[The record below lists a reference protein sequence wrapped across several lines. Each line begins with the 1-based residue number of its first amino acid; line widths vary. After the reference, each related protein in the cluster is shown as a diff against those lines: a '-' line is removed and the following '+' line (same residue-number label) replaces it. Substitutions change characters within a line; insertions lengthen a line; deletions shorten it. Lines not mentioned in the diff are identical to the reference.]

1 MKTFILSIIAT
12 SAISFSQEMHTVYAG
27 NMYFQPSELNIN
39 QGDSVEFINEGGYHD
54 VVVTSGPEILSLEP
68 CSGPCDIGVLVFDVV
83 GDYDYECS
91 IGSHASQ
98 GMVGTIVVAA
108 VQQLSQVQII
118 HNSPYPVVDVY
129 VDGEV
134 ALNSVPYRAVTGM
147 IDLPASTTVGIAPA
161 GGSVIAEFP
170 FELEQNGTYVV
181 TASGIVGDE
190 STPFDLVPSSLELT
204 AVDDQSFA
212 LKVYHGATDAP
223 PVDIY
228 ANGSLLVENIAYG
241 NYAGYLQVPEGDY
254 TIDVTAHGSLASVAS
269 FYAPLTGQGGG
280 SGIVYASGFLS
291 PTEQDSA
298 FTLILATPSGYS
310 VELPN
315 TESALQPSQVQI
327 IHNSPYPVVDVYVDG
342 EVALNSVP
350 YRAVTGMID
359 LPAST
364 TVGIAPAG
372 GSVIAEFPF
381 ELEQNGTYVVTA
393 SGIVGDESTP
403 FDLVP
408 SSLELTAVDDQS
420 FALKVYHGATDA
432 PPVDIYAN
440 GSLLVENIA
449 YGNYAGYLQ
458 VPEGDYTID
467 VTAHGSLASVASF
480 YAPLTGQG
488 GGSGIV
494 YASGFLSPT
503 EQDSAFTLILATPSG
518 YSVELPNT
526 ESALQITNERNIV
539 LEGFTL
545 QQNYPNP
552 FNPNTSI
559 TFNLTKNQLVN
570 LTIYD
575 LRGNE
580 IKSLYN
586 NTAEAGTHKI
596 NWNGLDN
603 LGKKVSSGVLIYTL
617 KTNYGVDTK
626 KMVLVK

>member
-12 SAISFSQEMHTVYAG
+12 SAIAFSQEMHTVYAG

-54 VVVTSGPEILSLEP
+54 VVVTSGPEIMSLEP

-98 GMVGTIVVAA
+98 GMVGTIIVAA
-108 VQQLSQVQII
+108 VQQL
-118 HNSPYPVVDVY
+118 
-129 VDGEV
+129 
-134 ALNSVPYRAVTGM
+134 
-147 IDLPASTTVGIAPA
+147 
-161 GGSVIAEFP
+161 
-170 FELEQNGTYVV
+170 
-181 TASGIVGDE
+181 
-190 STPFDLVPSSLELT
+190 
-204 AVDDQSFA
+204 
-212 LKVYHGATDAP
+212 
-223 PVDIY
+223 
-228 ANGSLLVENIAYG
+228 
-241 NYAGYLQVPEGDY
+241 
-254 TIDVTAHGSLASVAS
+254 
-269 FYAPLTGQGGG
+269 
-280 SGIVYASGFLS
+280 
-291 PTEQDSA
+291 
-298 FTLILATPSGYS
+298 
-310 VELPN
+310 
-315 TESALQPSQVQI
+315 SQVQI

-626 KMVLVK
+626 KMVLMK